1 METFSKSKIIFMRV
15 TVSDDWA
22 GSRVRKL
29 PPAQTT
35 VHRGALN
42 WELFNFS
49 KKSATHVSWRQF
61 PNPNTLESYFT
72 GLKNKHRC
80 NKERG
85 LLGPWAHQIRSKI
98 VSTPLEALLK
108 MIFNTPL
115 FLFWQEHRNNVPVG
129 KTKVWDQS
137 QLDHLKK
144 IKHVRKVSNNTK
156 HHAWTD

>member
-15 TVSDDWA
+15 TVSGDWA
-22 GSRVRKL
+22 VSPGFGRRHRPQRVDS
-29 PPAQTT
+29 
-35 VHRGALN
+35 N